1 MGNPLLISRDNFGS
15 SLFRTSPFWAQH
27 NFAPAA
33 ASLPR
38 NSVPVDHTLH
48 FHDRC
53 TTPPFK
59 YEFHK
64 DPCYLSK
71 IGQNM
76 EKVRIMLSQAKH
88 KSNAIVTVD
97 SLKKLGI
104 DHFFGEQISEILDLS
119 YNNMHKTLKESDVKL
134 TDIALQFKLL
144 REAGYDVSSDVFQR
158 FMNDNGEFKQYL
170 SKDVEGLIRL
180 HEASCLNIGEE
191 MLYTAK
197 DFSTMHLKSSVQHFG
212 QRCSGLVRH
221 TLEHPHH
228 TSLKQ
233 YKARHYL
240 THVLSSL
247 TRDDASLWMEE
258 LAQTE
263 FQLNQQL
270 YQDEFK
276 KIKRWWSDFGI
287 ARELTFAR
295 DQILKW
301 YLWSMTALPGP
312 QFSKHRLEITKA
324 ISLLYIIDDI
334 FDIMGKPEELALFTQ
349 TINCWEDS
357 SALPGY
363 MRACFNALKEVTS
376 DIAQFVEEEYGLNPL
391 NYLKRSWATL
401 CNAFLVEARWFVE
414 KQVPNA
420 EEYLTNGVTSS
431 GVHMLMVHLLF
442 LLGHRVT
449 NETVHI
455 IKGSSSLISCTSKI
469 LRLWDDLGSAK
480 DENQEGFDGSYVEYY
495 MKDNPSCSLD
505 AAKLHTNKLIT
516 KSWEDLNKEY
526 FFNKSFS
533 PYFKEASLNCAR
545 MVSVMYSYNEE
556 KKLPLLNDY
565 IQILLF
571 GGNN

>member
-15 SLFRTSPFWAQH
+15 SFFKSSPFWAQR

-33 ASLPR
+33 VSLPR
-38 NSVPVDHTLH
+38 NSVPVDHHTLH

-53 TTPPFK
+53 TTTPFK
-59 YEFHK
+59 YEFHE

-76 EKVRIMLSQAKH
+76 EKVRTMLSQPSH

-97 SLKKLGI
+97 ALKKLGI
-104 DHFFGEQISEILDLS
+104 DHFFGEEISAILDLS
-119 YNNMHKTLKESDVKL
+119 YNNMYKTLKESDVKL

-158 FMNDNGEFKQYL
+158 FMNENGEFKQYL
-170 SKDVEGLIRL
+170 SKDVEGLISL
-180 HEASCLNIGEE
+180 HDASFLNMGEE

-197 DFSTMHLKSSVQHFG
+197 NFSTMHLQSSVKHLG
-212 QRCSGLVRH
+212 QRCGALVRH

-228 TSLKQ
+228 MSLKQ

-240 THVLSSL
+240 TQVLLYLTSDDGSL
-247 TRDDASLWMEE
+247 SIKE
-258 LAQTE
+258 LAETE
-263 FQLNQQL
+263 FHLNQLL

-276 KIKRWWSDFGI
+276 KIKRWWSDLGL

-312 QFSKHRLEITKA
+312 QFSKHRLELTKSVSF
-324 ISLLYIIDDI
+324 IYIIDDI
-334 FDIMGKPEELALFTQ
+334 FDIMGNPEELTLFTQ
-349 TINCWEDS
+349 TINSWEDS

-363 MRACFNALKEVTS
+363 MRACFIALKDVTS
-376 DIAQFVEEEYGLNPL
+376 GIAQFVEEEYGLNPI
-391 NYLKRSWATL
+391 NNLKRSWAIL
-401 CNAFLVEARWFVE
+401 CNAFMVEARWFAD

-420 EEYLTNGVTSS
+420 EEYLRNGIISS
-431 GVHMLMVHLLF
+431 GVHLVMVHLLF

-449 NETVHI
+449 NETLHI
-455 IKGSSSLISCTSKI
+455 IEGNSALVSCTAKI
-469 LRLWDDLGSAK
+469 LRLWDDLGSAM

-495 MKDNPSCSLD
+495 MKDNPSCSLE
-505 AAKLHTNKLIT
+505 AAKLHTKKLIS
-516 KSWEDLNKEY
+516 KSWEELNKEY
-526 FFNKSFS
+526 FFNKSLS

-545 MVSVMYSYNEE
+545 MVNVMYNYDEQQQ
-556 KKLPLLNDY
+556 LPLMNDY
-565 IQILLF
+565 IQNLLF
-571 GGNN
+571 GGK